1 MVSSDEPELVQPLQA
16 IISATMARLEEYR
29 RKRRSRQTPEPGVE
43 PSVERA
49 ARPPQE
55 PAGVER
61 NRFVVQ
67 KHAATRLHY
76 DFRLEIGGVL
86 VSWAVPKGPSLDP
99 ADKRLAMHVED
110 HPLEYAD
117 FEGVIPEGQYG
128 AGPVMVWDAGTFRTE
143 GNSPAKQQ
151 LERGDLKF
159 SLHGR
164 KLRGSF
170 ALVRIRNPKERGDPW
185 LMIKHRDAAVDPDWD
200 IDEHDGSVLT
210 GRTLEEIEEALPPLV
225 NPAGALAGALGPAAL
240 EGARKATMP
249 SKITPML
256 ATLAER
262 PFSHPDWIFEIKWD
276 GIRAMAWIDD
286 GRLELR
292 SRTGRVITAQYPELA
307 SLPERLRA
315 RQAILDGEIVV
326 LDRNGRSDFERLQSR
341 MNVDRPSALLQR
353 RALITYHLFDVLY
366 CDGYDLGQVPL
377 VERKR
382 FLRELLDWSDQVR
395 YSDHE
400 VGKGREL
407 FELAKSAGLEG
418 IIGKH
423 AQSAYAGTRS
433 PAWVKFKVVDEV
445 DAVIGG
451 WTEPRGSREHFGAL
465 LLGLY
470 DGQKLRFIGGVG
482 TGFNEK
488 TQKEVFD
495 ELKPL
500 ETASCPFG
508 AAPDTKEKATW
519 IEPCLVARVKYGNWT
534 DERRLRAPVFLGL
547 RTDQEAKDCRFEDA
561 VPKRE
566 VGSSGGGSGV
576 PPAAPAL
583 GARVLA
589 GKEEIERELDHGR
602 AENVVVEI
610 DGRQLRFTNLN
621 KVYFPG
627 EGYTKRDLLA
637 YYYRIAEYLL
647 PFLKDR
653 PLVLRRYPNG
663 ITGEA
668 FFQKDAGETAPE
680 WMDTVAIRSE
690 DHHEKPRSGKSR
702 QEIRYF
708 IANDRA
714 ALLYL
719 TNLGCID
726 HNPWSSRRDNLEHP
740 DWVFFDLDP
749 SDGTGYAVVVE
760 VARAIRE
767 KLVALGLTPYLK
779 TSGATGF
786 HLYVPVEP
794 GYTYEHVRTFAEIVG
809 RLVAAEH
816 PELVTQERTVEK
828 RPPGRVLIDASQNA
842 YGRPLAAP
850 YVVRAF
856 PKAPVSAP
864 IEPKE
869 LRSTLRPDRLNI
881 RTVFARLEKIG
892 DLWGDFWRK
901 RQRLEEAVERLSH
914 LSAR

>member
-1 MVSSDEPELVQPLQA
+1 VD
-16 IISATMARLEEYR
+16 
-29 RKRRSRQTPEPGVE
+29 TPEDRTGQHQSAQSAQSASQKLGAE
-43 PSVERA
+43 ARA
-49 ARPPQE
+49 
-55 PAGVER
+55 G

-67 KHAATRLHY
+67 KHDATRLHY

-86 VSWAVPKGPSLDP
+86 VSWAVPKGPSLNP
-99 ADKRLAMHVED
+99 NDKRLAMHVED
-110 HPLEYAD
+110 HPLDYGG
-117 FEGVIPEGQYG
+117 FEGVIPKGEYG
-128 AGPVMVWDAGTFRTE
+128 AGPVMVWDAGTFDVE
-143 GNSPAKQQ
+143 GGLTAQQQ
-151 LERGDLKF
+151 LERGELKF

-170 ALVRIRNPKERGDPW
+170 AMVKIRQPKEKGDPW
-185 LMIKHRDAAVDPDWD
+185 LMIKHRDAAVDPNWD

-210 GRTLEEIEEALPPLV
+210 GRTIEEIEEGLPPSS
-225 NPAGALAGALGPAAL
+225 NPAGAVADAASAATL

-249 SKITPML
+249 SKIAPML
-256 ATLAER
+256 ATLAEK

-286 GRLELR
+286 GRLELH
-292 SRTGRVITAQYPELA
+292 SRTGRVITTQYPELA
-307 SLPERLRA
+307 DLPERVKA
-315 RQAILDGEIVV
+315 RQTILDGEIVV
-326 LDRNGRSDFERLQSR
+326 LDANGRSDFERLQSR
-341 MNVDRPSALLQR
+341 MNVDRPSVLMQR
-353 RALITYHLFDVLY
+353 QAPITYYLFDVLY
-366 CDGYDLGQVPL
+366 VNGYDLREVPL
-377 VERKR
+377 VERKQ
-382 FLRELLDWSDQVR
+382 FLRDLVNWGDPAR
-395 YSDHE
+395 YADHQAE
-400 VGKGREL
+400 MGKEL
-407 FELAKSAGLEG
+407 FDLAKSQGLEG

-423 AQSAYAGTRS
+423 AQSTYASGRS
-433 PAWVKFKVVDEV
+433 PAWVKFKVVDEL

-470 DGQKLRFIGGVG
+470 DGEKLRFIGGVG
-482 TGFNEK
+482 TGFTEK

-495 ELKPL
+495 EIKPL
-500 ETASCPFG
+500 AAARCPFD
-508 AAPDTKEKATW
+508 AVPETKEKATW
-519 IEPCLVARVKYGNWT
+519 MEPRLVARVKYGNWT
-534 DERRLRAPVFLGL
+534 EEWRLRAPVFLGL
-547 RTDQEAKDCRFEDA
+547 RSDYEAKDCRFEDQGLAGPESAVRIGNQGVGEQTAPPPVVA
-561 VPKRE
+561 VPRL
-566 VGSSGGGSGV
+566 SG
-576 PPAAPAL
+576 
-583 GARVLA
+583 RVLA
-589 GKEEIERELDHGR
+589 KKEEIEKELFQGR
-602 AENVVVEI
+602 AENVIMEI
-610 DGRQLRFTNLN
+610 DGRPLRFSNLN

-668 FFQKDAGETAPE
+668 FFQKDAGEAAPE
-680 WMDTVAIRSE
+680 WMETVAIRSE
-690 DHHEKPRSGKSR
+690 DHHQKPRSGKPR

-708 IANDRA
+708 IANTRA

-726 HNPWSSRRDNLEHP
+726 HNPWSSRRDDLEHP

-749 SDGTGYAVVVE
+749 SDGTDYNVVVTI
-760 VARAIRE
+760 AQAIYE

-786 HLYVPVEP
+786 HLYIPVEP

-816 PELVTQERTVEK
+816 SELVTQERMVEK
-828 RPPGRVLIDASQNA
+828 RPRGRVLIDASQNA

-864 IEPKE
+864 VEPNE
-869 LRSTLRPDRLNI
+869 LEPSLRPERLNI
-881 RTVFARLEKIG
+881 RTVFSRLEKQG
-892 DLWGDFWRK
+892 DLWASFWK
-901 RQRLEEAVERLSH
+901 NRQGLEEAVERLAALH
-914 LSAR
+914 N